1 MANERRLDDES
12 GRRLDQLEKRFQLI
26 DERLARI
33 EVRMGIAPETPAPS
47 ASIGAKTAERKSA
60 PEELV
65 PAHQISPTEVPIVSE
80 HAGGT
85 RRESGPSV
93 KAVDQGQNGHQE
105 SQDQKPTKVPRRSYS
120 FNDLEERL
128 TGRLLAWVGG
138 LALIVGAIFFLSL
151 AFSRGWIGPTARV
164 IIGLIVGAAL
174 VAAGA
179 WFFERGDRLF
189 GHVLTPVGL
198 GILSLSFFAGTQLYD
213 LVPIELG
220 LVGAL
225 VASVAA
231 ATIAIR
237 ANSQL
242 IAAYGLITALSA
254 PIVLQA
260 SPSASTIAFLS
271 IALVGTTIVALYR
284 TWSWLPAIAFLL
296 AVPQVSDY
304 VSGHVSIA
312 AGMTAI
318 GAFWLL
324 NAVAAGGEEF
334 RVNRGRL
341 GITSTT
347 LLVANAAFAVG
358 WGFYLLQGDADWS
371 RGLFLVCLAMAH
383 FILGGYFL
391 LRRGDHHPFGM
402 LAFGTGIASASM
414 ALPVALGGPV
424 VPIGWAAEAAA
435 LAWVYSY
442 RKHGYSGLMSLAL
455 GSMAI
460 GHLVLFEYPI
470 RHIDQDLS
478 SHLPFLNANGG
489 TLAFILAALAVSGF
503 FVRRWNVAI
512 PSAALG
518 SILVIYALPFETSG
532 LLLVGLWA
540 ALFVLLTGVDQ
551 RLLGPRVE
559 PVLASINVVRFAALD
574 AVLIAGFLAA
584 AAAVLHVFSMELSTN
599 DLGVVA
605 LPSTP
610 FWDRGTA
617 AAVILIVASLA
628 AGWLSPRTNSRR
640 AAATA
645 AIGMA
650 TYLLPFELRS
660 AAIVV
665 GWSILAA
672 IAIALVRFDQPAS
685 SLYGTIGAVLI
696 GLGSL
701 RVLVDVAPL
710 SRLGV
715 SASRAIA
722 HPLFWSGAT
731 ASVGSIVI
739 VLALG
744 AWMFRTRRIEP
755 ALWLLA
761 AVGVVYI
768 LSIGVIDDF
777 QGRLGGATA
786 LEELQ
791 KQAQVALSILWAVL
805 GGVALVAGL
814 WRGVAVAR
822 GAGLALLG
830 VVSAKVFFYDLSSL
844 DAAYRVLSFIG
855 LGVLLLLSAYL
866 YQHIGP
872 HDRKPAAT

>member
-1 MANERRLDDES
+1 MSNESRLDDES
-12 GRRLDQLEKRFQLI
+12 GRRLEQLEQRFQLI
-26 DERLARI
+26 DQRLARI
-33 EVRMGIAPETPAPS
+33 ESRMGIALEMPVHPATEEAKGVEQESAQKVPVPVRDVARIEVPVAPEIDTGAQSEPAPHVQGVEQPIGDAPPS
-47 ASIGAKTAERKSA
+47 AV
-60 PEELV
+60 LV
-65 PAHQISPTEVPIVSE
+65 PSRP
-80 HAGGT
+80 
-85 RRESGPSV
+85 
-93 KAVDQGQNGHQE
+93 
-105 SQDQKPTKVPRRSYS
+105 SYS
-120 FNDLEERL
+120 FSDFEERL

-164 IIGLIVGAAL
+164 TIGLIVGAAII
-174 VAAGA
+174 AAGA

-213 LVPIELG
+213 LVPIEIG

-254 PIVLQA
+254 PIVLEA

-296 AVPQVSDY
+296 AAPQLTDFVTGD
-304 VSGHVSIA
+304 VSIA

-358 WGFYLLQGDADWS
+358 WGFHLLQGDADWS
-371 RGLFLVCLAMAH
+371 RGLFLVILAVAH
-383 FILGGYFL
+383 FVLGGYFL

-442 RKHGYSGLMSLAL
+442 RKHGYSGLMSLLL

-460 GHLVLFEYPI
+460 GHLALFEYPI
-470 RHIDQDLS
+470 SQIDQNLS
-478 SHLPFLNANGG
+478 SRLPFLNANGG
-489 TLAFILAALAVSGF
+489 TLAFILMALAVSSF
-503 FVRRWNVAI
+503 FVRRWHVVI

-540 ALFVLLTGVDQ
+540 SLFVLLIGVDQ
-551 RLLGPRVE
+551 RLLAPRVE
-559 PVLASINVVRFAALD
+559 SVPASVNVVRFAALD
-574 AVLIAGFLAA
+574 AALIAGLLAA
-584 AAAVLHVFSMELSTN
+584 AAAVLHVFSLELSAN
-599 DLGVVA
+599 DLGIVA

-617 AAVILIVASLA
+617 AAVILIAASLA
-628 AGWLSPRTNSRR
+628 AGWLSP
-640 AAATA
+640 
-645 AIGMA
+645 
-650 TYLLPFELRS
+650 LFK
-660 AAIVV
+660 
-665 GWSILAA
+665 
-672 IAIALVRFDQPAS
+672 F
-685 SLYGTIGAVLI
+685 
-696 GLGSL
+696 
-701 RVLVDVAPL
+701 
-710 SRLGV
+710 
-715 SASRAIA
+715 ASRCGNGRNRYGRL
-722 HPLFWSGAT
+722 P
-731 ASVGSIVI
+731 
-739 VLALG
+739 
-744 AWMFRTRRIEP
+744 
-755 ALWLLA
+755 A
-761 AVGVVYI
+761 AVRVAFRR
-768 LSIGVIDDF
+768 DR
-777 QGRLGGATA
+777 GRMVDPCGDLAC
-786 LEELQ
+786 
-791 KQAQVALSILWAVL
+791 
-805 GGVALVAGL
+805 
-814 WRGVAVAR
+814 AR
-822 GAGLALLG
+822 AN
-830 VVSAKVFFYDLSSL
+830 
-844 DAAYRVLSFIG
+844 
-855 LGVLLLLSAYL
+855 
-866 YQHIGP
+866 
-872 HDRKPAAT
+872 